1 MFLSLTDSLL
11 YPTKK
16 PDWSKALV
24 AEPAGGPSLED
35 ATQKVIDRRLHRIE
49 GLRAHLR
56 RSLCPLNCLASG
68 VIHPTAAVRQSD
80 GMILDSMEALVAPT
94 LWLSARQIVLI
105 GRGGE
110 VPIYCMVSAECIYI

>member
-11 YPTKK
+11 YPTQKST
-16 PDWSKALV
+16 WTEALM
-24 AEPAGGPSLED
+24 AEPAGAPSLED

-49 GLRAHLR
+49 GLRAHIR

-80 GMILDSMEALVAPT
+80 GMMLDGTEALITPA

-105 GRGGE
+105 GKRGSS
-110 VPIYCMVSAECIYI
+110 ID